1 MAKILIAG
9 AGGAPSEG
17 VIYSLQKRK
26 GDTVIGM
33 GAFPYDL
40 ALSRASKRFLTFAS

>member
-17 VIYSLQKRK
+17 VIYSLKKITWLYRESM
-26 GDTVIGM
+26 I
-33 GAFPYDL
+33 Y
-40 ALSRASKRFLTFAS
+40 